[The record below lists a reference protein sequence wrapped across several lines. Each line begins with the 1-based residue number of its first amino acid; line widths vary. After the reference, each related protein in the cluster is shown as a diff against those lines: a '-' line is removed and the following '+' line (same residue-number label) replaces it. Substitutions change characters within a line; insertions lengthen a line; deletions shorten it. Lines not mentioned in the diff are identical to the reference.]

1 MIFDIPRERP
11 IAHRSWLAVSA
22 MALALAV
29 CLSAC
34 TAPASEAEQPVPEP
48 TQTVTVAPTAAV
60 DVPVTSSK
68 PAAIAEVV
76 APVTVSIDQIGVN
89 MPIVP
94 VGVDA
99 SSQMELPEDPAVA
112 GWYRFGPDADS
123 DSGNMVLSAH
133 VDAPQ
138 FPIGPLAGLRDV
150 SKGESVV
157 ITDDSGGVTEYV
169 FTSVTYYPKTKLPV
183 DEIFAREG
191 EPALVIIT
199 CGGPFDSSTGRY
211 RDNVVAVAVPA

>member
-1 MIFDIPRERP
+1 MISDTPRERRT
-11 IAHRSWLAVSA
+11 AHRSWLATSTVT
-22 MALALAV
+22 LALAV
-29 CLSAC
+29 CLTAC
-34 TAPASEAEQPVPEP
+34 ETPAPDVPQAAPEA
-48 TQTVTVAPTAAV
+48 TQTPVVARTTAV

-76 APVTVSIDQIGVN
+76 APVTVSIAEIGVN

-94 VGVDA
+94 VGVDT
-99 SSQMELPEDPAVA
+99 SSQMELPEDPSVA
-112 GWYRFGPDADS
+112 GWYRFGPDAELEA
-123 DSGNMVLSAH
+123 GNMVLSAH
-133 VDAPQ
+133 VDSPQ
-138 FPIGPLAGLRDV
+138 YPIGPLAELRDLND
-150 SKGESVV
+150 GASVLV
-157 ITDDSGGVTEYV
+157 TDDSGASREYIV
-169 FTSVTYYPKTKLPV
+169 ASVTYYPKTELPV